1 MAAMRSRKF
10 KKKPRRTYIP
20 QIARLPNKQ
29 SPYASKYGDEL
40 YVKVQK
46 VEELVTINQAGVAN
60 VFSYMRVS
68 QTTSS
73 QFNPTLLD

>member
-1 MAAMRSRKF
+1 MAAMRVRKF
-10 KKKPRRTYIP
+10 KKRPRRTYIP
-20 QIARLPNKQ
+20 QISRLPSKQ

-40 YVKVQK
+40 FIKVQK
-46 VEELVTINQAGVAN
+46 VEELVTISQSGVAN

-68 QTTSS
+68 QTASS